1 MLALLAL
8 EERRD
13 FAKEAEV
20 IVFPILLTAAVLTAT
35 QHIGTTAPESFRAN
49 AQVKGSDSAGAATL
63 VIAVTRYNTEKDRA
77 GLQQALKTGND
88 AFLAALRKMP
98 AVGSITA
105 GGKKFP
111 VHYAF
116 QQTTDK
122 GRSIVVVT
130 GEPVFFVGGGAATA
144 KPREGYD
151 VAVAQF
157 QVDSVGL
164 GNGAMAAAAKVKP
177 GGPAGVEIEDYGTGA
192 IKLVTVTR
200 DLK

>member
-1 MLALLAL
+1 MILY
-8 EERRD
+8 
-13 FAKEAEV
+13 
-20 IVFPILLTAAVLTAT
+20 PILLTAAVFTAA

-49 AQVKGSDSAGAATL
+49 AQIKGADSAGAATL
-63 VIAVTRYNTEKDRA
+63 VIAVDRYNTEKDRA
-77 GLQQALKTGND
+77 ALQQALKTGNE
-88 AFLAALRKMP
+88 AFLGALRKMP
-98 AVGSITA
+98 AVGSIEA

-116 QQTTDK
+116 QQTGDK
-122 GRSIVVVT
+122 SRSIVVVT
-130 GEPVFFVGGGAATA
+130 GSPVFFVGGGAASA

-164 GNGAMAAAAKVKP
+164 GNGSMAAAAKVKA

-200 DLK
+200 NLK

>member
-1 MLALLAL
+1 M
-8 EERRD
+8 
-13 FAKEAEV
+13 
-20 IVFPILLTAAVLTAT
+20 IVFPILLTAAVFSAG

-49 AQVKGSDSAGAATL
+49 AQVKGTDGAGAATL
-63 VIAVTRYNTEKDRA
+63 VIAVDRYNTEKDRA
-77 GLQQALKTGND
+77 ALQQALKTGND

-98 AVGSITA
+98 AVGSLEA

-122 GRSIVVVT
+122 GRTIVVVT
-130 GEPVFFVGGGAATA
+130 GSPVFFVGGGAADA
-144 KPREGYD
+144 KPRAGYD

-164 GNGAMAAAAKVKP
+164 GSGAMAAAAKVKP

-200 DLK
+200 NLK

>member
-1 MLALLAL
+1 MIL
-8 EERRD
+8 
-13 FAKEAEV
+13 
-20 IVFPILLTAAVLTAT
+20 FPILLTAAMVPAP
-35 QHIGTTAPESFRAN
+35 QHLGTTAPESFRAN
-49 AQVKGSDSAGAATL
+49 AQVKGTDGAGAATV

-77 GLQQALKTGND
+77 ALQQALKDGHE

-98 AVGSITA
+98 AVGSVEA
-105 GGKKFP
+105 GGQKFP

-116 QQTTDK
+116 QQTGDK

-130 GEPVFFVGGGAATA
+130 GTPVFFVGGGAADA
-144 KPREGYD
+144 KPRQGYD

-164 GNGAMAAAAKVKP
+164 GNGSMAAAAKVKA

>member
-1 MLALLAL
+1 M
-8 EERRD
+8 
-13 FAKEAEV
+13 
-20 IVFPILLTAAVLTAT
+20 
-35 QHIGTTAPESFRAN
+35 
-49 AQVKGSDSAGAATL
+49 DSAGAATL
-63 VIAVTRYNTEKDRA
+63 VIAVDRYNTEKDRA
-77 GLQQALKTGND
+77 ALQEALKTGNE

-98 AVGSITA
+98 AVGSIEA
-105 GGKKFP
+105 GGKKYP

-116 QQTTDK
+116 QQTSDK

-130 GEPVFFVGGGAATA
+130 SAPVFFVGGGAANA
-144 KPREGYD
+144 KPREGYN

-164 GNGAMAAAAKVKP
+164 GNGSMAAAAKVKA
-177 GGPAGVEIEDYGTGA
+177 GGPAGVEVEDYGTEA

>member
-1 MLALLAL
+1 
-8 EERRD
+8 
-13 FAKEAEV
+13 
-20 IVFPILLTAAVLTAT
+20 
-35 QHIGTTAPESFRAN
+35 
-49 AQVKGSDSAGAATL
+49 
-63 VIAVTRYNTEKDRA
+63 
-77 GLQQALKTGND
+77 
-88 AFLAALRKMP
+88 
-98 AVGSITA
+98 VGSLEA

-130 GEPVFFVGGGAATA
+130 GSPVFFVGGGAADA
-144 KPREGYD
+144 KPRAGYD

-200 DLK
+200 NLK

>member
-1 MLALLAL
+1 
-8 EERRD
+8 
-13 FAKEAEV
+13 V
-20 IVFPILLTAAVLTAT
+20 IVFPILLTAAVFSAA

-49 AQVKGSDSAGAATL
+49 AQMKGTDGAGAATL
-63 VIAVTRYNTEKDRA
+63 VIAVDRYNTEKDRA
-77 GLQQALKTGND
+77 ALQQALKTGND

-98 AVGSITA
+98 AVGSLEA

-116 QQTTDK
+116 QQTSDK
-122 GRSIVVVT
+122 GRTIVVVT
-130 GEPVFFVGGGAATA
+130 GSPVFFVGGGAADA
-144 KPREGYD
+144 KPRTGYD

-164 GNGAMAAAAKVKP
+164 GSGAMAAAAKVKP

-200 DLK
+200 NLK